1 LGTGYGNF
9 GMYESRLGSGSPFAR
24 AALPALIAVVLA
36 LALGGAAAAG
46 PLEDGLAA
54 YESKDFAK
62 AIAIWR
68 PLAEGGDAA
77 AQFRIGTMYAEGIG
91 VNRDD
96 AEAAK
101 WFRRAADQ
109 GDMMA
114 QFNLGASYA
123 EGAGVTKDDAEAA
136 KWFRR
141 AADQGMS
148 FAQLNLGIMY
158 AEGKGVPKD
167 PIEAV
172 KWLDIAIYGLPAGGA
187 RSDAARALTAVAEKL
202 TSEQIQEAK
211 SRERSWKAKP
221 EAK

>member
-1 LGTGYGNF
+1 
-9 GMYESRLGSGSPFAR
+9 MYESKSGREASFAR
-24 AALPALIAVVLA
+24 AALSALVAFGAA
-36 LALGGAAAAG
+36 LAVAGAVQAG

-62 AIAIWR
+62 ALEIWR
-68 PLAEGGDAA
+68 PLADGGDAT
-77 AQFRIGTMYAEGIG
+77 AQFRLGTMYAEGLG
-91 VNRDD
+91 VTHDD

-101 WFRRAADQ
+101 WFRRAADK
-109 GDMMA
+109 GDMVA

-158 AEGKGVPKD
+158 AEGKGVPRD
-167 PIEAV
+167 PVEAV

-187 RSDAARALTAVAEKL
+187 RSDAARVLTAVAEKM

-211 SRERSWKAKP
+211 ARERSWKAKP
-221 EAK
+221 EAR

>member
-1 LGTGYGNF
+1 MCEKRF
-9 GMYESRLGSGSPFAR
+9 GSGTPR
-24 AALPALIAVVLA
+24 VRIALQAMIGFVLA
-36 LALGGAAAAG
+36 LLFAAAASAG

-54 YESKDFAK
+54 YQSKDYEK

-68 PLAEGGDAA
+68 PLAESGDAG
-77 AQFRIGTMYAEGIG
+77 AQFRVGTMYAEGLG
-91 VNRDD
+91 VARDD

-101 WFRRAADQ
+101 WFRRAAER

-148 FAQLNLGIMY
+148 FAQLNLGIMF

-167 PIEAV
+167 PVEAV

-187 RSDAARALTAVAEKL
+187 RSDAARILTAVAEKM